1 MDTGPGR
8 VDALNF
14 VCGAMKLFSANDGLC
29 IKDVDQSRF
38 ACLARKHEVK
48 NMK

>member
-14 VCGAMKLFSANDGLC
+14 VCGAMKLFSANDASAQRMWIKAGLH
-29 IKDVDQSRF
+29 VWQ
-38 ACLARKHEVK
+38 ET
-48 NMK
+48 